1 MALGN
6 VFIKDVDGN
15 IPYDTGSSGE
25 KVTGLLFDVSLQPT
39 LFTEGY
45 GKTNE
50 TRLKPGDVCYITSF
64 KSAVNDFG
72 IIERVEATD
81 EEEMNVNFL
90 HGIPAYHIREFF
102 RMSGNP
108 GGSGKLYVMFADCSA
123 NWDALE
129 IMQRA
134 AGGMINQIGIWTEQP
149 LWKANGAS
157 EQYNLNLVKGL
168 NDVAVGL
175 AEQNQPLSLI
185 LSANPSN
192 TGADTTEGRQIDLNK
207 IPSCICESSR
217 ISCIFGQAH
226 HEKISTMQMCNR
238 NHTPVGFLGAV
249 MGAIAK
255 ANVHE
260 SIAWVKQ
267 FNLFADDFQEIELG
281 FGDINL
287 DEAEENFLSL
297 NRYESLSP
305 SLLDELDDKG
315 YIFPIKYAGRENG
328 IYISKDQT
336 CSHGD
341 FRTIARNRTINKS
354 RRAVRAALLPYVNS
368 PLMVNPST
376 GFLAPSKITAFKTL
390 IGDILAKMQAAQEI
404 SGYAVTI
411 DPNQNVLVDD
421 TLRISYVLV
430 PVGVAV
436 KIYVEEGL
444 SLTANKTWHM
454 AIINN
459 VAYSWS
465 MITLSSTALGID
477 EGSTTLEGVS
487 AIKWSKK
494 RKVESNYGMG
504 GRPVSRG
511 FGNITYTASIT
522 MDYATQQLLRSVYGS
537 LLEIGE
543 FDLIISFANPMAG
556 EDWTTT
562 TVTLKGCIFTE
573 DCLESQQDDT
583 NITHEFDLNPFDIQI
598 GSGDTI

>member
-15 IPYDTGSSGE
+15 IPYDSGSSTE
-25 KVTGLLFDVSLQPT
+25 KITGLLFDVSMQPT

-50 TRLKPGDVCYITSF
+50 TKLKLGDVCYITSF

-81 EEEMNVNFL
+81 DEEANVNFMY
-90 HGIPAYHIREFF
+90 GIPAYHIREFF
-102 RMSGNP
+102 RMA
-108 GGSGKLYVMFADCSA
+108 GSVNSAGKLYVMFADCSA

-134 AGGMINQIGIWTEQP
+134 AGGLINQIGIWTEQP
-149 LWKANGAS
+149 LWKANGGADKYS
-157 EQYNLNLVKGL
+157 LNLVKGL

-192 TGADTTEGRQIDLNK
+192 TGADTTDGRQIDLNK

-217 ISCIFGQAH
+217 ISCIFGQSR
-226 HEKISTMQMCNR
+226 HEKISTMQMVNP

-267 FNLFADDFQEIELG
+267 FNLFTDDFQEIELG

-336 CSHGD
+336 CSIGD
-341 FRTIARNRTINKS
+341 YRTIARNRTINKS

-368 PLMVNPST
+368 PLLVNPST
-376 GFLAPSKITAFKTL
+376 GYLAPSKITAFKTL
-390 IGDILAKMQAAQEI
+390 ISDILAKMQAAQEI
-404 SGYAVTI
+404 SGFAVTI
-411 DPNQNVLVDD
+411 DPNQNVLVND
-421 TLRISYVLV
+421 TLKISYVIV

-444 SLTANKTWHM
+444 SLTAN
-454 AIINN
+454 
-459 VAYSWS
+459 S
-465 MITLSSTALGID
+465 
-477 EGSTTLEGVS
+477 
-487 AIKWSKK
+487 
-494 RKVESNYGMG
+494 
-504 GRPVSRG
+504 
-511 FGNITYTASIT
+511 
-522 MDYATQQLLRSVYGS
+522 
-537 LLEIGE
+537 
-543 FDLIISFANPMAG
+543 
-556 EDWTTT
+556 
-562 TVTLKGCIFTE
+562 
-573 DCLESQQDDT
+573 
-583 NITHEFDLNPFDIQI
+583 
-598 GSGDTI
+598 

>member
-15 IPYDTGSSGE
+15 IPYDTGSSNE
-25 KVTGLLFDVSLQPT
+25 KVTGLLFDVSLQPE
-39 LFTEGY
+39 LFTAGY

-50 TRLKPGDVCYITSF
+50 SRLKPGDVCYITSF

-72 IIERVEATD
+72 IIERVEANG
-81 EEEMNVNFL
+81 EEEANVNFL

-102 RMSGNP
+102 RMSGGVN
-108 GGSGKLYVMFADCSA
+108 GTGKLYVMFADCSV

-149 LWKANGAS
+149 LWKANGPMEKYS
-157 EQYNLNLVKGL
+157 LNLVKGL
-168 NDVAVGL
+168 NDVAVSL
-175 AEQNQPLSLI
+175 AEQNQPLSLV

-192 TGADTTEGRQIDLNK
+192 TGADTTEGRRVDLGR
-207 IPSCICESSR
+207 IPSCICEASR

-226 HEKISTMQMCNR
+226 HETVSLMQMRNT
-238 NHTPVGFLGAV
+238 NHTPVGFIGAV
-249 MGAIAK
+249 MGAIAR

-260 SIAWVKQ
+260 SVAWVKQ
-267 FNLFADDFQEIELG
+267 FNLFTDHFQEIELG

-297 NRYESLSP
+297 NRYESLPP

-336 CSHGD
+336 CSTGD
-341 FRTIARNRTINKS
+341 YRTIARNRTINKS
-354 RRAVRAALLPYVNS
+354 RRAVRAALLPHVNS

-390 IGDILAKMQAAQEI
+390 VGDILAKMQSAQEI

-411 DPNQNVLVDD
+411 DANQNVLVDD
-421 TLRISYVLV
+421 TLRISYVIV

-436 KIYVEEGL
+436 RIYVEEGL
-444 SLTANKTWHM
+444 SLTAK
-454 AIINN
+454 
-459 VAYSWS
+459 
-465 MITLSSTALGID
+465 
-477 EGSTTLEGVS
+477 
-487 AIKWSKK
+487 
-494 RKVESNYGMG
+494 
-504 GRPVSRG
+504 
-511 FGNITYTASIT
+511 
-522 MDYATQQLLRSVYGS
+522 
-537 LLEIGE
+537 
-543 FDLIISFANPMAG
+543 
-556 EDWTTT
+556 
-562 TVTLKGCIFTE
+562 
-573 DCLESQQDDT
+573 
-583 NITHEFDLNPFDIQI
+583 
-598 GSGDTI
+598 